1 MNAVPFDTLKM
12 ADKLENAG
20 FSAQQAAGVTGAV
33 VDALL
38 ESDLATKG
46 DVERSGAA
54 LQAELAVIRT
64 DMMAIRAELKADITQ
79 VRTELKADIAQV
91 RTELKADIAHFRT
104 ELEGDMAAFRAE
116 VKGDMGTFQAELRAD
131 MGRFRSEQRGAI
143 ELLRRDMTIRLGT
156 MMVAG
161 FGVMLAAMRYMQL
174 HP

>member
-12 ADKLENAG
+12 ADKLESSG
-20 FSAQQAAGVTGAV
+20 FSAQQAAGVTGALA
-33 VDALL
+33 DALL
-38 ESDLATKG
+38 ESNLATKG

-54 LQAELAVIRT
+54 L
-64 DMMAIRAELKADITQ
+64 RAEMAAM
-79 VRTELKADIAQV
+79 RSELKADIAQV
-91 RTELKADIAHFRT
+91 RTELKADIAHVRT
-104 ELEGDMAAFRAE
+104 ELKGDMAAFRAE

>member
-12 ADKLENAG
+12 ADKLESSG

-33 VDALL
+33 ADALH
-38 ESDLATKG
+38 EAELATKG

-54 LQAELAVIRT
+54 LLAEMAVLRT
-64 DMMAIRAELKADITQ
+64 DMMAIRA
-79 VRTELKADIAQV
+79 ELKADIAQV
-91 RTELKADIAHFRT
+91 RTELKADIAHVRT
-104 ELEGDMAAFRAE
+104 ELKGDMAAFRAE

>member
-12 ADKLENAG
+12 AEKLENAG
-20 FSAQQAAGVTGAV
+20 FSAQQAAGVTGALA
-33 VDALL
+33 DALHEAEL
-38 ESDLATKG
+38 TTKG
-46 DVERSGAA
+46 DVERTGAA
-54 LQAELAVIRT
+54 LRGDLAVLRS
-64 DMMAIRAELKADITQ
+64 DMAVLRSDMLAIRA
-79 VRTELKADIAQV
+79 ELKADIAQV
-91 RTELKADIAHFRT
+91 RTELKADIAHVRT
-104 ELEGDMAAFRAE
+104 ELKGDMAAFRAE

>member
-1 MNAVPFDTLKM
+1 MNAVPFDTLTM
-12 ADKLENAG
+12 ADKRENAG
-20 FSAQQAAGVTGAV
+20 FSAQQATGAV
-33 VDALL
+33 ADALH
-38 ESDLATKG
+38 EAELATKG

-54 LQAELAVIRT
+54 
-64 DMMAIRAELKADITQ
+64 
-79 VRTELKADIAQV
+79 
-91 RTELKADIAHFRT
+91 
-104 ELEGDMAAFRAE
+104 FRAE
-116 VKGDMGTFQAELRAD
+116 MAVLRAD

>member
-1 MNAVPFDTLKM
+1 MNAAPFDTLKM

-54 LQAELAVIRT
+54 L
-64 DMMAIRAELKADITQ
+64 
-79 VRTELKADIAQV
+79 
-91 RTELKADIAHFRT
+91 
-104 ELEGDMAAFRAE
+104 
-116 VKGDMGTFQAELRAD
+116 
-131 MGRFRSEQRGAI
+131 
-143 ELLRRDMTIRLGT
+143 RRDMTIRPET

-161 FGVMLAAMRYMQL
+161 FGVMLAAMR
-174 HP
+174 